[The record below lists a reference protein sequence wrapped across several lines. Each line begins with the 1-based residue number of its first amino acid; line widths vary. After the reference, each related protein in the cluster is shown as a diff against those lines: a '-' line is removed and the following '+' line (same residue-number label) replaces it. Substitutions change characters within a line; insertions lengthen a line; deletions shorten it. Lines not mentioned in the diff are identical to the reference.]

1 MNTQVIGVTGGIGS
15 GKTALCHYF
24 AQLGYPVIDTDQVAK
39 DIVQPK
45 QPGLVALIAQLGPD
59 YLQTNGELNRDK
71 LRETFFN
78 DPQIKNQVE
87 AILHPL
93 VRQTVRD
100 QINQL
105 RGQHSLIFVAI
116 PVIHQLNQPEYQLDR
131 VLLVEAEESQQ
142 LERVQSRDQRTTQQI
157 KAIMQ
162 QQASPQ
168 ERRAL
173 ADDVIEN
180 KARLIDL
187 HNQADAWLKA
197 QLKVAEA
204 NNLK

>member
-1 MNTQVIGVTGGIGS
+1 MKTQVIGVTGGIGS
-15 GKTALCHYF
+15 GKSALCDHF

-39 DIVQPK
+39 ELVKPK
-45 QPGLVALIAQLGPD
+45 QPGLVALIKQLGSD
-59 YLQTNGELNRDK
+59 YLQANGELNRDK
-71 LRETFFN
+71 LRDIFFHN
-78 DPQIKNQVE
+78 PEVKQQVE

-105 RGQHSLIFVAI
+105 RGHHHFIFVAI

-142 LERVQSRDQRTTQQI
+142 LERVQNRDQRSPQQI

-162 QQASPQ
+162 QQATPQ
-168 ERRAL
+168 QRRAL

-180 KARLIDL
+180 KAGLVDL

-197 QLKVAEA
+197 
-204 NNLK
+204 NLK

>member
-1 MNTQVIGVTGGIGS
+1 MKTQVIGVTGGIGS
-15 GKTALCHYF
+15 GKSALCDYF

-39 DIVQPK
+39 ELVKPK
-45 QPGLVALIAQLGPD
+45 QPGLVALIKQLGSD
-59 YLQTNGELNRDK
+59 YLQANGELNRDK
-71 LRETFFN
+71 LRDIFFHN
-78 DPQIKNQVE
+78 PEVKQQVE

-105 RGQHSLIFVAI
+105 RGHHHFIFVAI

-142 LERVQSRDQRTTQQI
+142 LERVQNRDQRSPQQI

-162 QQASPQ
+162 QQATPQ
-168 ERRAL
+168 QRRAL

-180 KARLIDL
+180 KAGLVDL

-197 QLKVAEA
+197 
-204 NNLK
+204 NLK

>member
-1 MNTQVIGVTGGIGS
+1 MKTQVIGVTGGIGS
-15 GKTALCHYF
+15 GKSVLCDYF

-39 DIVQPK
+39 DIVQPN
-45 QPGLVALIAQLGPD
+45 QPGLVALINQLGSD

-71 LRETFFN
+71 LRDTFFH
-78 DPQIKNQVE
+78 DPEVKQQVE

-105 RGQHSLIFVAI
+105 RGQHALIFVAI

-131 VLLVEAEESQQ
+131 VLLVEAEEDQQ
-142 LERVQSRDQRTTQQI
+142 LERVQNRDQRSLQQI
-157 KAIMQ
+157 KTIMQ
-162 QQASPQ
+162 QQATPQ
-168 ERRAL
+168 QRRAL

-180 KARLIDL
+180 KAGLDDL
-187 HNQADAWLKA
+187 HKQADAWLE
-197 QLKVAEA
+197 QILNRLGPVT
-204 NNLK
+204 

>member
-15 GKTALCHYF
+15 GKSVLCDYF
-24 AQLGYPVIDTDQVAK
+24 AQLGYPVIDTDHIAK
-39 DIVQPK
+39 VLVQPK
-45 QPGLVALIAQLGPD
+45 QPGLVALIKQLGSD
-59 YLQTNGELNRDK
+59 YLQTNGELNRTK
-71 LRETFFN
+71 LRDTFFR
-78 DPQIKNQVE
+78 DPEVKHQVE

-105 RGQHSLIFVAI
+105 RGQHAFIFVAI

-131 VLLVEAEESQQ
+131 VLLVEAEEDKQ
-142 LERVQSRDQRTTQQI
+142 LERVQHRDQRSPQQI

-180 KARLIDL
+180 NADLVDL

-197 QLKVAEA
+197 
-204 NNLK
+204 NLK